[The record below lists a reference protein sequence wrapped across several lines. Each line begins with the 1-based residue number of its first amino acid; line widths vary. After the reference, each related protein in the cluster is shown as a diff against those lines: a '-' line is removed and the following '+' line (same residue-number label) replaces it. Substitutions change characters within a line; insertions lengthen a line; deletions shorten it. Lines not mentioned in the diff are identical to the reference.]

1 MVDQEQEALH
11 AYVELVRFLAS
22 SLLQNEVEIEV
33 KGEAG
38 REQLRIALHVPESH
52 RGRVIGKGGR
62 IARAIRTL
70 LNSAAIANH
79 KPVILDIVD

>member
-1 MVDQEQEALH
+1 MVDQQEEALK
-11 AYVELVRFLAS
+11 AYIDIVHYIASTLLA
-22 SLLQNEVEIEV
+22 EDIEIEV
-33 KGEAG
+33 TGEVG
-38 REQLRIALHVPESH
+38 RDQLRLSLHVPEEE

-62 IARAIRTL
+62 IARAMRTI